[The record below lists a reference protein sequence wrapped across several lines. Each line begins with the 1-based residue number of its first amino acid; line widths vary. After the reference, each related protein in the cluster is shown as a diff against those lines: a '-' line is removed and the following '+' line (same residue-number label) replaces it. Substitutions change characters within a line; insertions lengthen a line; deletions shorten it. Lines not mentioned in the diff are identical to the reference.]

1 MDIHNEV
8 RRENHLDSTQV
19 QFRTSLWCC
28 NTLANGCIAVLT
40 GYLSP
45 GKVLDPIFHT
55 FSRRFRKFV
64 NLENKKKSN
73 VVLVLFGRF
82 CVPERFRTTNDKV
95 SQSDEDIGLPRRRRK
110 VVDPIVQTF
119 FRRFREFV
127 NLLENKKKTN
137 VVLV

>member
-1 MDIHNEV
+1 
-8 RRENHLDSTQV
+8 
-19 QFRTSLWCC
+19 
-28 NTLANGCIAVLT
+28 LT
-40 GYLSP
+40 P
-45 GKVLDPIFHT
+45 GKVLDPIFQT
-55 FSRRFRKFV
+55 FSRCFREFV

-127 NLLENKKKTN
+127 NLLENKKKKQRRFGVKPEGWTTVPAEILDN
-137 VVLV
+137 RLST